1 MKRVP
6 LLTLTAA
13 VGLVLPGAL
22 SAQSGDRAK
31 GVSVSR
37 AAAVWSQAGPI
48 GSDRWSDER
57 DSDSDSDWDS
67 DSDSDSDRRRGGIFD
82 RTGRDGGGSVDCRDL
97 ERDLDRAHDEWHRRN
112 DRDRGD
118 RRYEA
123 EHDRAHDR
131 IDDARSRARCDRGL
145 GSTLED
151 IIFEPRDRD
160 RRDRRDRED
169 GGILSRIPIPGGGR
183 DIPRAQGS
191 VRIDRLGTS
200 LAR

>member
-1 MKRVP
+1 MKRVL

-31 GVSVSR
+31 RVSVSH

-82 RTGRDGGGSVDCRDL
+82 RTGRDGRGSVDCRDL
-97 ERDLDRAHDEWHRRN
+97 ERTSIGRTTS
-112 DRDRGD
+112 GT
-118 RRYEA
+118 A
-123 EHDRAHDR
+123 ETTGTGGTAATRPSTTGR
-131 IDDARSRARCDRGL
+131 TT
-145 GSTLED
+145 GSTTREAARAATVGWA
-151 IIFEPRDRD
+151 PRWRTSSSGLMIGT
-160 RRDRRDRED
+160 
-169 GGILSRIPIPGGGR
+169 GGTGATAKMGVS
-183 DIPRAQGS
+183 
-191 VRIDRLGTS
+191 
-200 LAR
+200 